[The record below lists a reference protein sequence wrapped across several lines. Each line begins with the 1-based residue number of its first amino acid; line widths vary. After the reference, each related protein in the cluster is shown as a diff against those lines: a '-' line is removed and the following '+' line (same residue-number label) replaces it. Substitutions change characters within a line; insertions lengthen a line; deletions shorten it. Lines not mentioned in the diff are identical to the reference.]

1 VTQNDN
7 DNKNSNIHIGGSVQ
21 GGNVN
26 IGGTQTFHGSVTI
39 TQGDIQQMSGS
50 SDEKAELQRLLD
62 QLQKQLEA
70 APAEQKAEADKIAKR
85 SNELV
90 EEAKAENPD
99 KEAIEAKANLLKK
112 AAENVRDVMP
122 AVTMTALG
130 VVTTILKLAGV
141 S

>member
-1 VTQNDN
+1 MTQGNNDRP
-7 DNKNSNIHIGGSVQ
+7 NIHIGGSVQ

-26 IGGTQTFHGSVTI
+26 IDGTQTFHGNVTI
-39 TQGDIQQMSGS
+39 TQGDIQRMSGS
-50 SDEKAELQRLLD
+50 SDEKSELQSLLD

-70 APAEQKAEADKIAKR
+70 APAEHKADADKIAKR

-99 KEAIEAKANLLKK
+99 KEAVEAKANLLKS
-112 AAENVRDVMP
+112 AAENVKAVMP

-130 VVTTILKLAGV
+130 VVTTILKMAGY
-141 S
+141 